1 MAIGIAD
8 FQVEPWQHETASL
21 EDCCRWPA
29 HGLSKI
35 RGGPDTVIPLISG
48 RRLDTP
54 GACYGIGGPKTSD
67 QVIAA
72 GCDEYIDAASDAYQ
86 SGPRPI
92 AIRFAN
98 RWAIEKDGV
107 CQAEIIHAANE
118 ELPFAPKHLFGDICS
133 FLTPIWVLRCGL
145 DPTVKGWSHERLA
158 RELPYAKLSL
168 SAHCLICQK
177 QCKLTTTHLHRAGSP
192 CVHHSNMGD
201 RRREG
206 GGKTTFFVLCLHMG
220 RPHEDG
226 KASCHPPRERGKL
239 RHQ

>member
-1 MAIGIAD
+1 MDDDDDQRQKQHTNPKMLGAIGMATGNAD
-8 FQVEPWQHETASL
+8 FQTEAWQHETASL

-48 RRLDTP
+48 RRLDTS
-54 GACYGIGGPKTSD
+54 GAFYGIGGPEISD

-86 SGPRPI
+86 SGPRPS

-133 FLTPIWVLRCGL
+133 LFHADLGL
-145 DPTVKGWSHERLA
+145 AMWTRP
-158 RELPYAKLSL
+158 
-168 SAHCLICQK
+168 
-177 QCKLTTTHLHRAGSP
+177 
-192 CVHHSNMGD
+192 N
-201 RRREG
+201 REG
-206 GGKTTFFVLCLHMG
+206 LK
-220 RPHEDG
+220 
-226 KASCHPPRERGKL
+226 S
-239 RHQ
+239 